1 MAAFRANLKAVEM
14 ALYSAFVEAGSENY
28 CAQIEAAS
36 AHEAFR
42 VFCVSIY
49 NDTVPGLTASDAPNH
64 LTAADIIHVTKM
76 DGLTN
81 MWFCQAGREGKYVSV
96 TMARTVARAAV

>member
-1 MAAFRANLKAVEM
+1 M
-14 ALYSAFVEAGSENY
+14 ALYSAFVEAGSERY
-28 CAQIEAAS
+28 STQIEAAS
-36 AHEAFR
+36 AHEAFK

-49 NDTVPGLTASDAPNH
+49 NDTVSGLKASDAPNS
-64 LTAADIIHVTKM
+64 LSAADMIHVTKM

-81 MWFCQAGREGKYVSV
+81 MWFCQAGRDGKYVSV